1 MNSNYL
7 MFLFLAGA
15 GTVVLYEKTT
25 TTEMNSTYGSAE
37 STASDE
43 EVGTVNYQFLFLTIC
58 Y

>member
-1 MNSNYL
+1 

-25 TTEMNSTYGSAE
+25 TTEMNSTYGSAD

-43 EVGTVNYQFLFLTIC
+43 EVGTVNYQYILFLTVF

>member
-1 MNSNYL
+1 
-7 MFLFLAGA
+7 MFAGP

-25 TTEMNSTYGSAE
+25 TTDMNSTYEGSV

-43 EVGTVNYQFLFLTIC
+43 EFGTVSYYILFLDKV

>member
-1 MNSNYL
+1 L
-7 MFLFLAGA
+7 KDFLISLYFAGP

-25 TTEMNSTYGSAE
+25 TTDMNSTYEGSV

-43 EVGTVNYQFLFLTIC
+43 ELGTVNYYILFIKIV